1 MKSNLKFSK
10 PLGAMVATTAVV
22 LALAGCSSSAPAASD
37 TAGAADEDIKL
48 AFVPGLIGDEFY
60 ISMKCGVEA
69 AAADLGVSVDTQGP
83 TEFDPTLQR
92 PILDTVIASKPDA
105 LITSPTDTSALTA
118 PLTAAVDSGI
128 KLVLVDT
135 TIDDPSIAVSSIA
148 SDNVGGGAEAFSALK
163 ELVPDGGKVL
173 VMSTDPGV
181 STLDQRVKGFEG
193 AVNADSSFE
202 YVGVQYSHNDP
213 AEAARLIT
221 AALAKDPDIVGVFA
235 GNTASA
241 EGSATGIRQA
251 GKEGQVKIVG
261 FDAGPAQIKQLKE
274 GTVQALIAQSPEQIG
289 RDGVEQAVAAIKG
302 EKVTKEIQT
311 DFAVITQ
318 DNVDTEGADYVY
330 KSSC

>member
-1 MKSNLKFSK
+1 MKSNAFTK
-10 PLGAMVATTAVV
+10 PLAAMFAASAVV
-22 LALAGCSSSAPAASD
+22 IALAGCSSSTPAADGTS
-37 TAGAADEDIKL
+37 GAKDDIKL

-69 AAADLGVSVDTQGP
+69 AADELGVSVDTQGP

-148 SDNVGGGAEAFSALK
+148 SDNVGGGAEAFNALK
-163 ELVPDGGKVL
+163 ALVPEGGKVL

-181 STLDQRVKGFEG
+181 STLDQRVKGFED
-193 AVNADSSFE
+193 AVKADSSFT

-235 GNTASA
+235 GNTAAA

-251 GKEGQVKIVG
+251 GKEGQVKIIG

-289 RDGVEQAVAAIKG
+289 RDGVEQAVAAIRG

-318 DNVDTEGADYVY
+318 DNVDTEGAKYVY
-330 KSSC
+330 KSTC